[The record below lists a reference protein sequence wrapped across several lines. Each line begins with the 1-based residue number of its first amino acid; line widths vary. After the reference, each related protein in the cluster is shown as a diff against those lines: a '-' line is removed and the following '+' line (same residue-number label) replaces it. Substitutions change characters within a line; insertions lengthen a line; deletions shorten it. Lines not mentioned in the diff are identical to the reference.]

1 MDSVRPPTG
10 FKGAVMNPSES
21 NFCLSTF
28 GHRRASPGLVFV
40 LALALAACGQ
50 SSPSN
55 LAKARQTADVLS
67 GDAAGAAADNPQ
79 CKMFTPAEI
88 AAYGGGPVGAGAN
101 AAMGT
106 GCQWSRAGGPNKGM
120 VLLQVIDAEDHSPPS
135 NAEGFKKLPDVGGEG
150 FVVPQMGGW
159 QAGAIDGAKSIN
171 VMTSGSSSSEAKT
184 VAFLREAMK
193 RSAAS

>member
-1 MDSVRPPTG
+1 MDSVRSPTG

-21 NFCLSTF
+21 NSCLSAF
-28 GHRRASPGLVFV
+28 DRRRAAPGVVFV

-50 SSPSN
+50 SNPSD
-55 LAKARQTADVLS
+55 LAKAKQTADVLS

-106 GCQWSRAGGPNKGM
+106 GCQWPRAGGPNNGM
-120 VLLQVIDAEDHSPPS
+120 VLLQVVDADDHSPPS
-135 NAEGFKKLPDVGGEG
+135 GAKDFKELPDVGREG

-171 VMTSGSSSSEAKT
+171 VMVSGSSSSEAKT
-184 VAFLREAMK
+184 VALLREAMK